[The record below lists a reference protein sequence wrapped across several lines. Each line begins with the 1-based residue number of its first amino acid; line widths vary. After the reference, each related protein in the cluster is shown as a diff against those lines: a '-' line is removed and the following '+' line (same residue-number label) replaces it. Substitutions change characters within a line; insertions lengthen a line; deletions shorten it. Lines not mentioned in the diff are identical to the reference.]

1 MRSSNYINKFYIKT
15 QTIFKNNIYT
25 KITANRKWYPC
36 QQCFTPLYKNTT
48 TVHNYNEQLHPKVRI
63 FKDNSCYF
71 VVDIVLPFLNCL
83 CMFICVYN
91 SVYALGT
98 HYEDRVCGVVLYY
111 VQFPPFFTH
120 NS

>member
-1 MRSSNYINKFYIKT
+1 MRSSNYINKFHIKT

-36 QQCFTPLYKNTT
+36 QQCFTPLYGNTT

-71 VVDIVLPFLNCL
+71 VVDIVSPLFYTQLIIHIYTFCKQMAKL
-83 CMFICVYN
+83 KIMCFSKQCVE
-91 SVYALGT
+91 
-98 HYEDRVCGVVLYY
+98 H
-111 VQFPPFFTH
+111 
-120 NS
+120 